1 MSPVTTFLLVVI
13 AMALLSGPLYM
24 RMLAHGAKPDV
35 WWRGRRDGSFLFGL
49 VLLVPGLILSLI
61 GGVGPLTLG
70 WLLLVCAAFNL
81 SIAATCHVALR
92 RLPPQDGA

>member
-1 MSPVTTFLLVVI
+1 MTPEATFLLVVI
-13 AMALLSGPLYM
+13 LMALISGPFYM

-49 VLLVPGLILSLI
+49 VLFVLGVILYLI
-61 GGVGPLTLG
+61 GGGGPITLA

-92 RLPPQDGA
+92 RIPPQDGV